1 MQFLDEWLVPTVEPL
16 LPADALAA
24 LRQEV
29 APAPVSL
36 WETAVQR
43 RMVTDDQVLGAIAA
57 RFRLPV
63 ADLSQVDARVTGVI
77 PEQLA
82 RRFTVVPVGQTDSYL
97 EVATANPFDID
108 AEKMLAFATGR
119 EVRMLLASP
128 GRLRAKLDEIYRSG
142 EEIVSRLLAGIDE
155 EIEVK
160 ELSEEEAEYASA
172 EEASQRPIIRLVDM
186 MLADGV
192 VNRASDIHVEPIEGG
207 VVVRYRIDG
216 VLRQVMKVPRNAGL
230 PLISRIKIMSGLD
243 IADRLRPQDGRARVS
258 VNGEPVDLRVSTLPA
273 SLGEKVVIRILSQ
286 RTTVLNL
293 ESLGMHP
300 DEQEAV
306 KRLLTHKEG
315 IILVTGPTGSG
326 KTTTLYSA
334 LRLVQNEGVNIVTV
348 EDPVEYR
355 LGQNIVQVQ
364 VHDKAGL
371 TFASAL
377 RSILRQDPDVV
388 LVGEIRDKETAQIAL
403 QASLTGH
410 LVLSTLHTND
420 APNAVTRLVDM
431 GMEPYK
437 IASALRGVVA
447 QRLMRRLCKACFEPR
462 EEPVPE
468 RLARFIP
475 PGTKLLRAVG
485 CPECA
490 MTGYRG
496 RFSIMEVLTMNSELE
511 RRIGQGATADLIAEA
526 ARANGM
532 RSLFDSGLRHVLAGD
547 STLEELLRVA
557 DVPVEEEP
565 RRAPA
570 SPRSDRPLRLP
581 PQRRRLPRRR
591 SRIRRSRSTSRKRW
605 SWWRIPRTAA
615 APAAAARGAGTC
627 VLLVEDEEQLR
638 RVMKDLL
645 EREGYT
651 VAEARDGVQALDQV
665 DRLAPDVIIL
675 DLNLPGHRRLQRA
688 GPAPL
693 PARHAGDSGHGAHRQ
708 GRRGQRGAGVRAGR
722 RRLHHQAV
730 PGQGPVGTARGG
742 PRPPPRLTRP
752 PLTATS
758 STPVR
763 PITRDSTGPGERFL
777 TQGRP
782 GAGEA
787 RRAGAGGLHAP
798 RAARP
803 PKAQPERVP
812 LRLPARAEAG
822 GARAGRRRAVA
833 ALSRVRARAG
843 WSSAWRRTTA
853 GCPTAWWWATAPTS

>member
-16 LPADALAA
+16 LPEDTLAA
-24 LRQEV
+24 LRQET
-29 APAPVSL
+29 APGPVSL
-36 WETAVQR
+36 WETLVQR
-43 RMVTDDQVLGAIAA
+43 KLIGDEQVLSAVAT
-57 RFRLPV
+57 RFRFPV
-63 ADLSQVDARVTGVI
+63 ADTSRIDARVIQAV

-82 RRFTVVPVGQTDSYL
+82 RRFNVVPVGQTDSYL
-97 EVATANPFDID
+97 EIATANPFDID

-128 GRLRAKLDEIYRSG
+128 SRIKAKIDELYRAG
-142 EEIVSRLLAGIDE
+142 EEIVSRLLAGIGDDM
-155 EIEVK
+155 EVK
-160 ELSEEEAEYASA
+160 ELTEEDDDFAAASA

-192 VNRASDIHVEPIEGG
+192 VSRASDIHVEPIEGG

-216 VLRQVMKVPRNAGL
+216 VLRQVMKIPRNAGL

-258 VNGEPVDLRVSTLPA
+258 VNGEAVDLRVSTLPA

-286 RTTVLNL
+286 QATVLNL
-293 ESLGMHP
+293 EALGMHK

-306 KRLLTHKEG
+306 TRLLTNKEG
-315 IILVTGPTGSG
+315 ILLVTGPTGSG

-388 LVGEIRDKETAQIAL
+388 LIGEIRDQETAQIAL

-447 QRLMRRLCKACFEPR
+447 QRLMRRLCKACVQPSD
-462 EEPVPE
+462 EPVPE
-468 RLARFIP
+468 RIARFIP
-475 PGTKLLRAVG
+475 PGSRLFRGVG
-485 CPECA
+485 CPTCA

-496 RFSIMEVLTMNSELE
+496 RFSIVEVLAMNSELE
-511 RRIGQGATADLIAEA
+511 RRIGQGATADQIADA

-532 RSLFDSGLRHVLAGD
+532 RSLFESGLRHILAGE
-547 STLEELLRVA
+547 SSLEELLRVT
-557 DVPVEEEP
+557 DVPREEEGALVP
-565 RRAPA
+565 RERPSGRTRAGAAPPPQPPAPA
-570 SPRSDRPLRLP
+570 VPVAITPGASLDFAEALELVDD
-581 PQRRRLPRRR
+581 
-591 SRIRRSRSTSRKRW
+591 T
-605 SWWRIPRTAA
+605 
-615 APAAAARGAGTC
+615 PAGDIAGAGGRGAGTC
-627 VLLVEDEEQLR
+627 VLLVEDEDQLR

-645 EREGYT
+645 ERDGYT

-665 DRLAPDVIIL
+665 DRFAPDVIIL
-675 DLNLPGHRRLQRA
+675 DLNLPGLDGYSVLTQLRSR
-688 GPAPL
+688 PAT
-693 PARHAGDSGHGAHRQ
+693 
-708 GRRGQRGAGVRAGR
+708 RGI
-722 RRLHHQAV
+722 
-730 PGQGPVGTARGG
+730 PVMV
-742 PRPPPRLTRP
+742 
-752 PLTATS
+752 LTAKGDEDNE
-758 STPVR
+758 VR
-763 PITRDSTGPGERFL
+763 VFELGADDFITKPF
-777 TQGRP
+777 
-782 GAGEA
+782 
-787 RRAGAGGLHAP
+787 
-798 RAARP
+798 
-803 PKAQPERVP
+803 
-812 LRLPARAEAG
+812 
-822 GARAGRRRAVA
+822 
-833 ALSRVRARAG
+833 RARAL
-843 WSSAWRRTTA
+843 SARLEAVLGRHRA
-853 GCPTAWWWATAPTS
+853 

>member
-16 LPADALAA
+16 LPADVLAA

-29 APAPVSL
+29 AQAPVSL
-36 WETAVQR
+36 WETVVQR
-43 RMVTDDQVLGAIAA
+43 RVVTDDQVLRAIAS
-57 RFRLPV
+57 RFRLPL
-63 ADLSQVDARVTGVI
+63 ADLSQIDARVTGVI

-142 EEIVSRLLAGIDE
+142 EEIVSRLLAGIHEDT
-155 EIEVK
+155 EVK
-160 ELSEEEAEYASA
+160 EISEEEADYGSA

-192 VNRASDIHVEPIEGG
+192 VSRASDIHVEPIEGG

-286 RTTVLNL
+286 RSTVLNL

-306 KRLLTHKEG
+306 KRLLTYKEG

-388 LVGEIRDKETAQIAL
+388 LVGEIRDQETAQIAL

-437 IASALRGVVA
+437 IGSALRGVVA
-447 QRLMRRLCKACFEPR
+447 QRLMRRVCKACYETR

-490 MTGYRG
+490 MTGYHG
-496 RFSIMEVLTMNSELE
+496 RFSIMEVLTMNAELE
-511 RRIGQGATADLIAEA
+511 RRIGQGATANLIAES

-532 RSLFDSGLRHVLAGD
+532 RSLFESGLRHMLAGD

-557 DVPVEEEP
+557 DVPVEEES
-565 RRAPA
+565 RRPPA
-570 SPRSDRPLRLP
+570 RAAGR
-581 PQRRRLPRRR
+581 
-591 SRIRRSRSTSRKRW
+591 
-605 SWWRIPRTAA
+605 AA
-615 APAAAARGAGTC
+615 APPTAPATPPPQPKADFALSLDFAEALELVEDPDGAAAAPAARGAGTC
-627 VLLVEDEEQLR
+627 VLLVEDEDQLR

-665 DRLAPDVIIL
+665 DRVAPDVIIL
-675 DLNLPGHRRLQRA
+675 DLNLPGLDGYSVLTQLRSRPATRA
-688 GPAPL
+688 IPIM
-693 PARHAGDSGHGAHRQ
+693 
-708 GRRGQRGAGVRAGR
+708 V
-722 RRLHHQAV
+722 
-730 PGQGPVGTARGG
+730 
-742 PRPPPRLTRP
+742 
-752 PLTATS
+752 LTAKGDEDNE
-758 STPVR
+758 VR
-763 PITRDSTGPGERFL
+763 VFELGADDFITKPF
-777 TQGRP
+777 
-782 GAGEA
+782 
-787 RRAGAGGLHAP
+787 RA
-798 RAARP
+798 
-803 PKAQPERVP
+803 K
-812 LRLPARAEAG
+812 
-822 GARAGRRRAVA
+822 
-833 ALSRVRARAG
+833 ALSARLEAVLGRHRA
-843 WSSAWRRTTA
+843 
-853 GCPTAWWWATAPTS
+853 